1 MRILFTTIAA
11 SGHLHPLVPIARA
24 ATDAGHEVAFACR
37 PSFGPTVERAG
48 FCAFPAGYE
57 THGRSPNELFA
68 GLSMQPESEVDHWI
82 QRQVFIGVYAA
93 TMVPDLLML
102 CRDWH
107 PDLIVREAGEV
118 GGCVA
123 AEVLGIPHAS
133 VRSTAYPARTL
144 REQFGSA
151 LAILRERHGLPPDPD
166 AAMLFRYLHLACE
179 PPGFAFPGEIP
190 TPTTHFLRPV
200 NDEPEEEDLPG
211 WVADLPNRPTVYA
224 TLGTIVSGRP
234 NGRAVFPAILAA
246 LRDEPINLILTVG
259 RGNDPEQF
267 GEQPANV
274 HIAQYIPQGA
284 LLPYCD
290 LAVHQGGFSTVTGVL
305 NAGLPMVVIPMM
317 NDQSNNAA
325 RCAALG
331 VGAVLGPEERTPE
344 AIRAAVQ
351 EVFVNP
357 SYRASAQRVRDEMAA
372 LPGPEY
378 AVALLERLATE
389 KQPLLTE

>member
-11 SGHLHPLVPIARA
+11 SGHLQPLIPIARA
-24 ATDAGHEVAFACR
+24 AADAGHEVAFACR
-37 PSFGPTVERAG
+37 PSFGPTIERAG
-48 FCAFPAGYE
+48 FHAFPAGYE

-68 GLSMQPESEVDHWI
+68 GLRMLPESEVDVWI
-82 QRQVFIGVYAA
+82 QRQVFIGVYATA
-93 TMVPDLLML
+93 MVPDLLML
-102 CRDWH
+102 SHDWH

-133 VRSTAYPARTL
+133 VRSTAYPDRTV
-144 REQFGSA
+144 REQFGGA
-151 LAILRERHGLPPDPD
+151 LATLRDRHGLPPDPD
-166 AAMLFRYLHLACE
+166 LAMLTRYLHLACE
-179 PPGFAFPGEIP
+179 PPGFTFPGGIP
-190 TPTTHFLRPV
+190 TPTTHLVRPV
-200 NDEPEEEDLPG
+200 NDEPGEEGLPG
-211 WVADLPNRPTVYA
+211 WVADLPDRPTVYA
-224 TLGTIVSGRP
+224 TLGTIVSGLP
-234 NGRAVFPAILAA
+234 HGRAVFPAILAA
-246 LRDEPINLILTVG
+246 LRDEPVNLILTVG
-259 RGNDPEQF
+259 RGNDPAQF

-274 HIAQYIPQGA
+274 HIAQYIPQGL

-331 VGAVLGPEERTPE
+331 VGAVLGPGERTPE
-344 AIRAAVQ
+344 AIRAAVRQ
-351 EVFVNP
+351 VLAD
-357 SYRASAQRVRDEMAA
+357 STYRQNAERVRDEMAA

-378 AVALLERLATE
+378 AVELFERLVVE
-389 KQPLLTE
+389 KRPLLTV